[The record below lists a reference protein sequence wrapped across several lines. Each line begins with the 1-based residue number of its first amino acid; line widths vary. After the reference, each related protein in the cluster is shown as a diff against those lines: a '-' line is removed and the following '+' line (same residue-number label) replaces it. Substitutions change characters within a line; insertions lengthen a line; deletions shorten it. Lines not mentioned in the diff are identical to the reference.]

1 MGIIQFGKACVNKKC
16 NSKWFLP
23 GFGVRSGKEIQDMI

>member
-1 MGIIQFGKACVNKKC
+1 MDIIQLEKVCINKKC
-16 NSKWFLP
+16 KSKWFLP